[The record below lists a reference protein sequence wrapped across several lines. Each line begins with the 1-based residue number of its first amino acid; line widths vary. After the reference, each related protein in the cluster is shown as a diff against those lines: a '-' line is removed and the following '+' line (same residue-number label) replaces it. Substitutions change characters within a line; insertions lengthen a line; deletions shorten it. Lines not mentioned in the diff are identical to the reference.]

1 MTRPAHNTYGY
12 SRVSTTEQATDRGSL
27 DDQQRR
33 IEGAAMIRGE
43 RLTRVFTDPGVSGSV
58 DLSLRPAG
66 ADLLAAIQPGDVVI
80 AAKMDRMFRSARDA
94 LATVERLRERGVR
107 LILADMGTDPVT
119 ENGASKL
126 FFTMLAAFAEFER
139 TRIAERV
146 TDGKRAK
153 RAKGGHTGGSAP
165 LGKRVVG
172 TGRDARLEDDP
183 TETALLARLRELRER
198 GFSYDHTAVAL
209 EAEGFRGRTGKP
221 LARQQLHR
229 LLTRQ
234 APAA

>member
-1 MTRPAHNTYGY
+1 MAYNTYGY

-27 DDQQRR
+27 EDQQRR

-43 RLTRVFTDPGVSGSV
+43 AITRVFTDPGISGSV
-58 DLSLRPAG
+58 DLSQRPAG
-66 ADLLAAIQPGDVVI
+66 ADLFAALRPGDVVI

-94 LATVERLRERGVR
+94 LATVERLRTRGVR
-107 LILADMGTDPVT
+107 LVLADMGTDPVT

-153 RAKGGHTGGSAP
+153 RAKGGHAGGSAP
-165 LGKRVVG
+165 LGQRVVG
-172 TGRDARLEDDP
+172 TGREARLEEDP
-183 TETALLARLRELRER
+183 GEAALLARLRELRE
-198 GFSYDHTAVAL
+198 GGLSYEHTAVAL
-209 EAEGFRGRTGKP
+209 EAEGYRGRTGKP

-229 LLTRQ
+229 LLTRIAQ
-234 APAA
+234 AP